1 MFTRLLQACDLAAVR
16 RLCLANILVMCIPEW
31 LRFFLVCCITVLG
44 IFSHW
49 ADITTLFSWFI
60 SSLGHTVKPI
70 FQSLFT
76 TLQQRRV
83 SSFCVLTNAQRVSNN
98 HQLTLDLWLLTYR
111 LPARMWCLKHS
122 LVENDF
128 CRQNKQPEARN
139 VNRYCSWTCQ
149 HKKYGFTTL
158 DCIML
163 FISSRY
169 SVDLIE

>member
-1 MFTRLLQACDLAAVR
+1 MLHYSA
-16 RLCLANILVMCIPEW
+16 
-31 LRFFLVCCITVLG
+31 G
-44 IFSHW
+44 Y
-49 ADITTLFSWFI
+49 
-60 SSLGHTVKPI
+60 
-70 FQSLFT
+70 FQSLSWYYYFVFLIHFLFRT
-76 TLQQRRV
+76 HSQTHISVSFHNFATKKRKQSSV

-111 LPARMWCLKHS
+111 LPGRMWWLKHS

-169 SVDLIE
+169 SVDLIESMLQMLENTLLWL